1 MVNHGE
7 YGLIM
12 VNNKLVGGLELLFLF
27 FSIQLGMSSSQL
39 TFTPSFFRGVGQPPT
54 RYTYIYIYIYM
65 YIYTYNLNISSAV
78 FDSLEGDVFAYP
90 PTPLV

>member
-27 FSIQLGMSSSQL
+27 FFHPVGNVIIPTDFHSIIFQ
-39 TFTPSFFRGVGQPPT
+39 RGRSTTNQI
-54 RYTYIYIYIYM
+54 YIYIYIYM